1 MLALQTADPDST
13 PDILEVEALMSAL
26 LGLHPGLAGAAA
38 LSHLANGGKRVR
50 AKLGLHAAHSL
61 GLHSRAAVA
70 IGAASE
76 LLHNASLV
84 HDDIQDGSHIRR
96 GAATVWMDHG
106 RDVAI
111 CSGDLM
117 ISASFG
123 ALASAKGAFISEALA
138 RMHHRISEVIHGQI
152 ADLTAKDEADNLLA
166 RYSQIAAGK
175 SAPLIA
181 LPLELALIM
190 AGLGEHVPKA
200 EQAATAFAIAY
211 QAADDIED
219 VCEDVANGGVNIV
232 ALLEVGMSR
241 EAAISAARSLVI
253 ESYRLASEQ
262 ALSLPSRCGELLSAI
277 ASDCAQK
284 AQRIAVSA

>member
-1 MLALQTADPDST
+1 MLALQIADPDST
-13 PDILEVEALMSAL
+13 SDILEVEALMNAL

-38 LSHLANGGKRVR
+38 VSHLANGGKRVR
-50 AKLGLHAAHSL
+50 ARLGLHAAHSL
-61 GLHSRAAVA
+61 GLHNRAAVA

-84 HDDIQDGSHIRR
+84 HDDIQDGSQIRR
-96 GAATVWMDHG
+96 GSATVWMDHG

-123 ALASAKGAFISEALA
+123 ALASAKSAFLSEALA

-152 ADLTAKDEADNLLA
+152 ADLTAKDEADNMLA

-190 AGLGEHVPKA
+190 AGLGDHVPKA

-219 VCEDVANGGVNIV
+219 VCEDVANGSVNIV

-253 ESYRLASEQ
+253 ESYRQASEQ
-262 ALSLPSRCGELLSAI
+262 ALSLPNRCGELLSAI
-277 ASDCAQK
+277 ASDCAKK
-284 AQRIAVSA
+284 AQNIAVPA